1 MRSEGRVE
9 AANSNGSR
17 MMKIVVIISV
27 VTFLLIFGGVFLT
40 SQVLRNVSG
49 SGTAAAIGADD
60 RVAGE
65 RVFADLVAERDR
77 IQGEREHLLTLR
89 QTIAAEEKTLVD
101 TRELLDKVLT
111 ELRAEQQV
119 YTDEK
124 ERLAQ
129 KLAKMYE
136 AMKPAK
142 AAPILAVL
150 DMDVILEIMQR
161 MKEKQAAKIL
171 SFMDAGLAA
180 QVSLRMS
187 VKGSQG

>member
-1 MRSEGRVE
+1 
-9 AANSNGSR
+9 
-17 MMKIVVIISV
+17 MKIVIIISV
-27 VTFLLIFGGVFLT
+27 VTFLLIFGGVYLNSTLLT
-40 SQVLRNVSG
+40 GLTG
-49 SGTAAAIGADD
+49 GGGEAAIGPDD
-60 RVAGE
+60 RIAGE
-65 RVFADLVAERDR
+65 RVFADLAAERDR
-77 IQGEREHLLTLR
+77 IQREREQLLALR
-89 QTIAAEEKTLVD
+89 QTIQAEEKTLVD
-101 TRELLDKVLT
+101 TRELLEKVLG

-119 YTDEK
+119 YSEEK

-136 AMKPAK
+136 AMKPDK

-187 VKGSQG
+187 VKGSRG